1 MLAREKVHPRVAQ
14 ADLRRVARAAAR
26 IEKARAELAQAIL
39 LAHESGESLRDIAPY
54 AGLSY
59 SRVHDL
65 LAEARRA
72 RE

>member
-1 MLAREKVHPRVAQ
+1 MAQ

-39 LAHESGESLRDIAPY
+39 RAHESGESLRDIAPY
-54 AGLSY
+54 AHLSY

-65 LAEARRA
+65 LREARAARA
-72 RE
+72 EQAEED